1 MLLQTLIK
9 LFIILIVI
17 NSIQVTKIK
26 LILFSFKLII
36 FQYLQLQK
44 RRYNLVFYEYLC
56 TPHSSVIKIFD
67 CDFRKLR
74 MNHYTFSENLMFG
87 KNMAKGFNVRVYVDV
102 NQWGGKKGIHF
113 INVKMD
119 ACEAIKMVFE
129 NQVLSTLLVELRRTS
144 NVPYLCPFKG
154 TLHNQRFNLE
164 FYEYICT
171 IISNKDIKKFEC
183 NFNKLNENHYV
194 FNEHL
199 MFSKNMASGFN
210 VRVYVDV
217 NQLNSRHVVKVFDIR
232 LEACQ
237 ALNSTYGNKIYKFL
251 FDELRRTSNIPYKCP
266 FKGNFLYK
274 FQNFS
279 FTDKFLPSFTPLL
292 NFTFGLDFYEYQN
305 LLATTKI
312 TGATKSKIVSK
323 NN

>member
-1 MLLQTLIK
+1 MTGSIRSNPK
-9 LFIILIVI
+9 VNPDKEKVI
-17 NSIQVTKIK
+17 TGLKSK
-26 LILFSFKLII
+26 
-36 FQYLQLQK
+36 FQHQLQK

-154 TLHNQRFNLE
+154 N
-164 FYEYICT
+164 Y
-171 IISNKDIKKFEC
+171 
-183 NFNKLNENHYV
+183 
-194 FNEHL
+194 
-199 MFSKNMASGFN
+199 
-210 VRVYVDV
+210 
-217 NQLNSRHVVKVFDIR
+217 
-232 LEACQ
+232 
-237 ALNSTYGNKIYKFL
+237 
-251 FDELRRTSNIPYKCP
+251 
-266 FKGNFLYK
+266 LYS

-279 FTDKFLPSFTPLL
+279 FTDKFLPNFTPLV
-292 NFTFGLDFYEYQN
+292 NFTFGLDFYEFDK
-305 LLATTKI
+305 LLGTTKI
-312 TGATKSKIVSK
+312 SGATNPKVGVKY
-323 NN
+323 